1 MSNVPEDQI
10 VTSLTKRHWKFKKN
24 NLRLIQT
31 ITEQYDLS
39 SFMAT
44 LLSSRNISSNEV
56 NNYITPTLKDNLPN
70 PSIMSDMIK
79 ASDRTFE
86 AIKKSEKFIM
96 KHPLWKLSLQT
107 HKIMG
112 IP

>member
-10 VTSLTKRHWKFKKN
+10 VTSLTKRHWKFRKN
-24 NLRLIQT
+24 NQRLIQT

-56 NNYITPTLKDNLPN
+56 NNYINPTLKDNLPN
-70 PSIMSDMIK
+70 PSTMSDWLK
-79 ASDRTFE
+79 L
-86 AIKKSEKFIM
+86 AIE
-96 KHPLWKLSLQT
+96 PLR
-107 HKIMG
+107 H
-112 IP
+112 